1 MRSFLLWSLVASF
14 ATAQEGSNLDRFN
27 YRGTEG
33 TDYGPEDWDQVSCSD
48 TENCLGWPD
57 AFEASRGW
65 SLKDNFC
72 RWCPAGSSSCGT
84 HHQSPIDLQR
94 NRAVPG
100 DPDENEC
107 IDVHWMAYYDSTC
120 TWDTL
125 KELNAFSVERHA
137 LKVVQPI
144 TETTSGEWEIAC
156 RDDSGKRFGRI
167 DFSKGFSQ
175 WWFLSHMD
183 FHVPSEHTQEGKR
196 YDGELHMY
204 HFYSV
209 TGAEAGID
217 NEMASVAFFLE
228 AYDDIPDYPML
239 NRLICQW
246 REAEEK
252 TREECGLPSILTEYP
267 GCFFYN
273 RGHTDSA
280 VTTQSISNGQ
290 RKLRTTSRNLRPK
303 VKSVHDIILQNHEQ
317 MQSNATFKPHKLI
330 LSEDDHA
337 EADPDFDWGAFVA
350 EQVAKSTSSQ
360 EHRELMNYDHVGP
373 WFNYFPLVDVRTEY
387 YYRYS
392 GSQTVPPC
400 YGRHI
405 GGSRKQTNHWRFMKD
420 PLRVTQ
426 RQIDEMHRLLKE
438 RIAPLDDPLASCQPD
453 TAAKV
458 NEDDPTKISVARP
471 LMETRDTHYK
481 VFCECIDWP
490 SKWPEDRAWCEQ
502 GFMDRLYT
510 HPYNFQT
517 DGF

>member
-57 AFEASRGW
+57 GFETSRGW
-65 SLKDNFC
+65 SLKENFC

-144 TETTSGEWEIAC
+144 TETASGEWEIAC

-217 NEMASVAFFLE
+217 NE
-228 AYDDIPDYPML
+228 
-239 NRLICQW
+239 
-246 REAEEK
+246 
-252 TREECGLPSILTEYP
+252 
-267 GCFFYN
+267 
-273 RGHTDSA
+273 
-280 VTTQSISNGQ
+280 
-290 RKLRTTSRNLRPK
+290 
-303 VKSVHDIILQNHEQ
+303 
-317 MQSNATFKPHKLI
+317 
-330 LSEDDHA
+330 
-337 EADPDFDWGAFVA
+337 
-350 EQVAKSTSSQ
+350 
-360 EHRELMNYDHVGP
+360 
-373 WFNYFPLVDVRTEY
+373 VR
-387 YYRYS
+387 
-392 GSQTVPPC
+392 
-400 YGRHI
+400 
-405 GGSRKQTNHWRFMKD
+405 
-420 PLRVTQ
+420 
-426 RQIDEMHRLLKE
+426 
-438 RIAPLDDPLASCQPD
+438 
-453 TAAKV
+453 
-458 NEDDPTKISVARP
+458 
-471 LMETRDTHYK
+471 
-481 VFCECIDWP
+481 
-490 SKWPEDRAWCEQ
+490 
-502 GFMDRLYT
+502 
-510 HPYNFQT
+510 
-517 DGF
+517 